1 MNPADLARTSREAQ
15 GLPPTVTDPSA
26 LAAIATLLA
35 NGATPARKAGVADAS
50 SGPGRGVRHEQV

>member
-1 MNPADLARTSREAQ
+1 MTAADLARESRESQ

-35 NGATPARKAGVADAS
+35 NGATPARKAGAADAS
-50 SGPGRGVRHEQV
+50 SGPGRGVRHD